1 MKNVVYAYSVSI
13 KKIKKKEEKKRG
25 KLSHI
30 LKDYVIFNGHK
41 RFNLV
46 ILFLKNILVIVVCY
60 LWLF

>member
-1 MKNVVYAYSVSI
+1 MMKNVVYAYSVSI

-41 RFNLV
+41 RRINLV

-60 LWLF
+60 L